1 MVGQFTTGEQYGA
14 VLNKNSENLDAF
26 NKAITTLKTQGFLDQ
41 LFKKYFAD
49 PADVPVIAP

>member
-1 MVGQFTTGEQYGA
+1 VVGQFTTGEQYGA

-26 NKAITTLKTQGFLDQ
+26 NKAITTLKTHGFLDQ

-49 PADVPVIAP
+49 PAGVPVIAP